1 MLTMSFRT
9 RVLLTVTA
17 TSVLSASLR
26 AQVTE
31 IARTPIAD
39 GAQLTFGYLCDDRFV
54 IRNDGTNPVDLEYA
68 VAKSNTLT
76 KLTINA
82 RETVELASPSK
93 EAMELWLDGKLVA
106 KALKEKRACKDV
118 QGNANVAIA
127 PLEVTS
133 NERDRRVSAFG
144 SPFFDPWMYGFYGS
158 LGYRP
163 YYSSFYNPGFY
174 RAPIIIA
181 YRGGGRRGR

>member
-1 MLTMSFRT
+1 MSTMSFRA
-9 RVLLTVTA
+9 RVLLAVTA

-68 VAKSNTLT
+68 VAKSNAHT

-82 RETVELASPSK
+82 RETVELASPSR

-133 NERDRRVSAFG
+133 NERDHRASAYG
-144 SPFFDPWMYGFYGS
+144 SPFIDPWMYGFYGS

-181 YRGGGRRGR
+181 YRSGGRRGR